1 MPARRRIFLTC
12 AALPAGKRPGLFDEV
27 MEALRALDK
36 QVIEG
41 AGASTLFRGLL
52 RTSPTWKM
60 AVSKRSRADPVRR

>member
-1 MPARRRIFLTC
+1 
-12 AALPAGKRPGLFDEV
+12 